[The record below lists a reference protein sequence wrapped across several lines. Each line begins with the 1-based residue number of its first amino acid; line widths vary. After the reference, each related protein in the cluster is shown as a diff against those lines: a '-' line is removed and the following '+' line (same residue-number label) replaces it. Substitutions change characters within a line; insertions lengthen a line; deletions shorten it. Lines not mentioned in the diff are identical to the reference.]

1 MQTETLY
8 TMQHGHWTT
17 EIEYIGGGRPYRVT
31 TASEIRNTQ
40 PQTFTNTL
48 ENAKKVAAAH
58 MQEVKD
64 I

>member
-1 MQTETLY
+1 MQPETLY
-8 TMQHGHWTT
+8 TIQHGHWIT
-17 EIEYIGGGRPYRVT
+17 EIEYIGGSNPYRVT
-31 TASEIRNTQ
+31 TASEIRHTQ

-58 MQEVKD
+58 MQEVKG